1 VAGFVQL
8 ASLIPVNLLIR
19 SRLKPLPDAKA
30 MVDFT
35 AFRSPVF
42 SLTTFATFLTEWGI
56 FIPITYLPVYAI
68 DFGAGEGF
76 SYILVSI
83 FNVGSVFGRWLPSF
97 AADIYGRYNV
107 TILMSIL
114 SFTMVLGLWLPIEHM
129 TNAKAMLITTAV
141 ACGFCSGSGIGLIP
155 VCIGQICRAEDYG
168 KRYGTCYCLAS
179 FASLTGIPIAGT
191 IFSIYHN
198 YNDLIWFG
206 AAAYMGAALFFAIAR
221 VVAVGWNPRI
231 IF

>member
-1 VAGFVQL
+1 MFPFVFQQLIPRIGFPWACRVAGFIHL

-30 MVDFT
+30 TVDFT

-42 SLTTFATFLTEWGI
+42 SLTTFANFLTEWGI
-56 FIPITYLPVYAI
+56 AIPITYLPIYAI
-68 DFGAGEGF
+68 DFGVSEGF
-76 SYILVSI
+76 SYILVAI

-107 TILMSIL
+107 TILMSTL
-114 SFTMVLGLWLPIEHM
+114 SFTMVLGLWLPIEKVA
-129 TNAKAMLITTAV
+129 NVKAMLIAAAV

-179 FASLTGIPIAGT
+179 FA
-191 IFSIYHN
+191 
-198 YNDLIWFG
+198 
-206 AAAYMGAALFFAIAR
+206 
-221 VVAVGWNPRI
+221 
-231 IF
+231 